1 MQSVKAV
8 VKKYNLHITAKRESR
23 ANFVT
28 SEEMVL
34 QNFRLGISIS
44 MYRDVI
50 WNEIW
55 SRDAR
60 ACEDRLIWVGD
71 INVALQYASVDGE

>member
-50 WNEIW
+50 
-55 SRDAR
+55 
-60 ACEDRLIWVGD
+60 
-71 INVALQYASVDGE
+71 